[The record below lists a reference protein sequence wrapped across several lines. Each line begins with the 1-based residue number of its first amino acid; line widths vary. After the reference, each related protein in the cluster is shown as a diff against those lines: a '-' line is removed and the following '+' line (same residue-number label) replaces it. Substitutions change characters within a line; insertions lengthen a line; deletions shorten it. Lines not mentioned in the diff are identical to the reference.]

1 MTISW
6 LVGGSEC
13 YVQAKPSLLL
23 QSDVIYTETL
33 EADVKKQHLIA
44 RKITGIGT

>member
-1 MTISW
+1 M
-6 LVGGSEC
+6 
-13 YVQAKPSLLL
+13 QAKPSLLL

-33 EADVKKQHLIA
+33 EAAVKKQLLIA